1 MFHDI
6 ASMFNAVS
14 DAFERADVEQPE
26 GAQRAK
32 GDSHTTPT
40 PDSPDSATSRAQG
53 ATKPE
58 LTDEVLRGLIVLR
71 ARAHMEPAEDR
82 TPDLQAALDYI
93 RYRAELGE
101 AP

>member
-58 LTDEVLRGLIVLR
+58 LTDEVLRGLLVLR
-71 ARAHMEPAEDR
+71 ALGLTSPTRDR
-82 TPDLQAALDYI
+82 VPELEAALKYI
-93 RYRAELGE
+93 QELGE
-101 AP
+101 TT